1 MELPSRQ
8 GRLGQRPSL
17 SNNVIIF
24 WSVLLPGDEP
34 DPARAAQA
42 ALARRSRRQ
51 RQRTRAPCRRQ
62 LRGGA
67 PGAPGHATQRVSR
80 GRSGRGSPSSTRRTP
95 EVPRPRSSAS
105 SSRRT
110 AAARGLRHRTARR
123 YAPGFPQPGRHSWFH
138 DPRRAGLPTLE
149 QVVAAALALSHRDAA
164 VARVLPLV
172 LWRHR
177 NRLDHEELV
186 RRASLQN
193 EGQALGFFLELAGAL
208 GRDAPLKTRARALR
222 DRRRTRAR
230 PFFTRVLGRRELA
243 LVRARTPAL
252 ARRWG
257 YLLNMDLD
265 SFVSAFDKHRDAA

>member
-1 MELPSRQ
+1 MTSRTRRELL
-8 GRLGQRPSL
+8 RLLWRDGAEG
-17 SNNVIIF
+17 
-24 WSVLLPGDEP
+24 SVS
-34 DPARAAQA
+34 
-42 ALARRSRRQ
+42 ALARRAGVSFAAAHRELLAMRTAGLARTKREGVALVYSANPRSPQAALVRKLVEEDSGSSRPQ
-51 RQRTRAPCRRQ
+51 APDSEKVRTWLSAA
-62 LRGGA
+62 GA
-67 PGAPGHATQRVSR
+67 PLMVSR
-80 GRSGRGSPSSTRRTP
+80 PATGRP
-95 EVPRPRSSAS
+95 
-105 SSRRT
+105 
-110 AAARGLRHRTARR
+110 
-123 YAPGFPQPGRHSWFH
+123 
-138 DPRRAGLPTLE
+138 PTLE